1 MRARR
6 RLARIGVFAAVGAG
20 AIGLSVWMLVG
31 GASDHVATVGGLF
44 VGIASLFLALV
55 DFFREEPAAP
65 DPAGYADDLARTVR
79 AQWLEEAAARRLRD
93 PRVLPIAWA
102 TSGREVADEPRAE
115 GAAAGGRVL
124 RVRLDGRLDGDFER
138 AIGRLADG
146 YGQLERGRLVAIGE
160 PGAGKTVLAML
171 LTLGLLASRD
181 AGTSVPVLLSVSSWD
196 PLREPLDDWI
206 VRSLAV
212 PYYGGD
218 PEIPRSLLTH
228 GLLLPVLDGLDE
240 IPESARRGAIRGINQ
255 AIGMERPIVV
265 TCRAVEYEELIR
277 GGAPRLRRAPVVE
290 VLPVPPAD
298 VIGYL
303 GDLDWPEGVGW
314 GGVFERLR
322 VEPPGPVA
330 EALSTPLMV
339 TTARLVYRRGGRD
352 PGELLDEERFDCRY
366 AVEDHLTHQVVEAAY
381 ASEDA
386 QDRGRWSPEQARRW
400 LTFLARHLHEHRER
414 DLAWWLLG
422 SRLLPMWAG
431 PVVVLGAGLALACV
445 AVVWAGAEGALSS
458 AGLAAAVVLSATGL
472 FTLVGS
478 VLWYA
483 AGSPP
488 PGRLSWALS
497 GSGLRLW
504 RGFRGG
510 AVLGAGFV
518 VPVAGGVT
526 LVRMLGDTLGP
537 GTLQSAEV
545 LAQFLVMCAAL
556 SVVIGLALT
565 AHGWLNAPPSR
576 AAQVSPANSLAQ
588 DRSSA
593 LAGAALAGSV
603 FGVLALYGLRAGLLG
618 GGLIFRCAAGWPGW
632 PGDTHL
638 GDYTGAEWRRS
649 GQYYDGGDFGI
660 ALSLLLPGTL
670 FAVFVVLTRAWPRFV
685 VARCWLALRGRL
697 PWRLMAFL
705 ADARQREILRQSG
718 GTFQFRHIR
727 LQEALA
733 GQTVR
738 DPSPRTPP
746 RGGSESVRR
755 RTVLATGLAAVCAG
769 TGVVLAR
776 HQDGSR
782 AVFADPEGQTLS
794 AVAFRP
800 GTRELV
806 WAAGD
811 GRMWWGNELSGGRL
825 LVDPDRLVRPG
836 WNKDLPLVRCLAFDP
851 TGSRFL
857 AVGCGRSLEFWDVR
871 KQTPRLL
878 GRWPMGRIRSLAFH
892 PSGDYIAGSF
902 EASGFNGSTC
912 FVSRVG
918 PDGHPH
924 ELAIQRYVGETGGAQ
939 AFLRDGELVFNGT
952 RVVVLFPP
960 YEGKRPRGLF
970 VPARFGTFIDDSSP
984 GMAASPHDDCLYVT
998 ALHGE
1003 LWRAGPQGGWYR
1015 ADRRL
1020 PPSSAAAFHP
1030 TQPVLAVAAVTD
1042 VYHGSQSD
1050 GTIELWCTTGTPSRI
1065 KTLHGHMEKITS
1077 MSYSSDGTLLAT
1089 ASDDG
1094 TVRLW
1099 DGLG

>member
-1 MRARR
+1 MRR
-6 RLARIGVFAAVGAG
+6 RLVRIGVFAAVGAG
-20 AIGLSVWMLVG
+20 ATGLSVWMLVG

-79 AQWLEEAAARRLRD
+79 AQWLEEAEARRLRD

-102 TSGREVADEPRAE
+102 TSGREVADELPSDAV
-115 GAAAGGRVL
+115 GGRVV
-124 RVRLDGRLDGDFER
+124 RMRLDGRLDGHFDR
-138 AIGRLADG
+138 AIGELAEGYRRLG
-146 YGQLERGRLVAIGE
+146 HGRLVAIGE
-160 PGAGKTVLAML
+160 PGAGKTVLALL

-181 AGTSVPVLLSVSSWD
+181 AGTRVPVLLPVSSWD

-206 VRSLAV
+206 VRTLAV

-255 AIGMERPIVV
+255 AIGSDRPVVV

-303 GDLDWPEGVGW
+303 RDLDWPDGVRW
-314 GGVFERLR
+314 DGVFDRLR
-322 VEPPGPVA
+322 AEPPGPVA

-339 TTARLVYRRGGRD
+339 TTVRLVYRRGGRD
-352 PGELLDEERFDCRY
+352 PAELVDEERFDCRY

-386 QDRGRWSPEQARRW
+386 REGGRWSPEQARRW

-414 DLAWWLLG
+414 DLAWWVVG
-422 SRLLPMWAG
+422 ARLLPMWAG
-431 PVVVLGAGLALACV
+431 PVVVMGVGLVLACV
-445 AVVWAGAEGALSS
+445 AVVWAGSENAFAS
-458 AGLAAAVVLSATGL
+458 ASAAATVALLATGV
-472 FTLVGS
+472 FTLIGS

-483 AGSPP
+483 AGSPS
-488 PGRLSWALS
+488 PGRLSWSLS
-497 GSGLRLW
+497 GSGRRLW

-510 AVLGAGFV
+510 AVLGAAFV

-526 LVRMLGDTLGP
+526 LVNVLDNTLGA
-537 GTLQSAEV
+537 GTLQGAEA
-545 LAQFLVMCAAL
+545 LAKFLVVCAAL

-576 AAQVSPANSLAQ
+576 AAQVSPANSVQQ
-588 DRSSA
+588 DRRSA
-593 LAGAALAGSV
+593 LAGAALAGLV
-603 FGVLALYGLRAGLLG
+603 FGVLVLYGLRAGLLG
-618 GGLIFRCAAGWPGW
+618 GGLLFGWAADWPGW
-632 PGDTHL
+632 PGGARL
-638 GDYTGAEWRRS
+638 GDYTWAEWRQNGHEYGR
-649 GQYYDGGDFGI
+649 GAFGG
-660 ALSLLLPGTL
+660 AVVLLLPGSV

-685 VARCWLALRGRL
+685 VARWWLALRGRL

-718 GTFQFRHIR
+718 GTYQFRHIR

-733 GQTVR
+733 GQRTR
-738 DPSPRTPP
+738 DRTP
-746 RGGSESVRR
+746 RRTESESVRR
-755 RTVLATGLAAVCAG
+755 RVVLAAGLVAACTS
-769 TGVVLAR
+769 TGVVLTR
-776 HQDGSR
+776 HRDQSR
-782 AVFADPEGQTLS
+782 VVFADSDRRSLS

-800 GTRELV
+800 GKHELV
-806 WAAGD
+806 WGAKD
-811 GRMWWGNELSGGRL
+811 GRIWWGNVFSGGRL
-825 LVDPDRLVRPG
+825 LFDPGRMVRPG
-836 WNKDLPLVRCLAFDP
+836 WKKALPDVRSLAFDP
-851 TGSRFL
+851 TGRRFL
-857 AVGCGRSLEFWDVR
+857 AVGSGESLELWDVR
-871 KQTPRLL
+871 QQPPTLLNRRRVGRVDRLV
-878 GRWPMGRIRSLAFH
+878 FH
-892 PSGDYIAGSF
+892 PSGGYVAGVATSPYT
-902 EASGFNGSTC
+902 GLDVP

-918 PDGHPH
+918 SDGRPH
-924 ELAIQRYVGETGGAQ
+924 ALTIRDVQEEAGSAL
-939 AFLRDGELVFNGT
+939 AFLCHGELVVSGAH
-952 RVVVLFPP
+952 VVALRSP
-960 YEGKRPRGLF
+960 YEGMEPHRLF
-970 VPARFGTFIDDSSP
+970 VPPRYDLNGAYINGLSP
-984 GMAASPHDDCLYVT
+984 GLVASPHDDCLYVSGFRGEMWRPDPQGNWYLT
-998 ALHGE
+998 AGE
-1003 LWRAGPQGGWYR
+1003 LPA
-1015 ADRRL
+1015 
-1020 PPSSAAAFHP
+1020 SSAAIFHP
-1030 TQPVLAVAAVTD
+1030 NQPVLAVAVISADPEGLRTA
-1042 VYHGSQSD
+1042 
-1050 GTIELWCTTGTPSRI
+1050 GTVELWSTNSTPQRI

-1089 ASDDG
+1089 ASTDG

-1099 DGLG
+1099 DGLP